1 MCHRTLN
8 FSRNLA
14 HNGGRRDRHLS
25 GRGELALQSKLIA
38 LSILSVLVVS
48 AVGSGAS
55 AEARRTSLADEM
67 DSASNVRGGAAVLAD
82 LAGERK
88 PSDLGGWYDTVSN

>member
-1 MCHRTLN
+1 
-8 FSRNLA
+8 
-14 HNGGRRDRHLS
+14 
-25 GRGELALQSKLIA
+25 
-38 LSILSVLVVS
+38 VS

-67 DSASNVRGGAAVLAD
+67 DRASNVSGGAAVLAD